1 MPIASFIPTRQDCW
15 TIDDDVRKVGKTMN
29 YIALEK
35 RELPYEIAEELKLL
49 RTNLLFCG
57 KDKKVIMLTSC
68 VSGEG
73 KSTISLEL
81 ARSFVGLGNRVL
93 LIDADL
99 RKSVL
104 EDRVVDGNIRSGLT
118 HYLSGQCSLSHAV
131 YATETEGLDVIPAG
145 ALAPNPTELISN
157 ELFSKLIQI
166 SRGNYD
172 YIIVDCAPL
181 GLVVDAAIV
190 APRCDGAVWVMESG
204 AIKYRFARQAAQKLV
219 QTDCPVLG
227 VVLNKVDRRSGRYGK
242 YYGYGKYGQRYS
254 AYYQK

>member
-1 MPIASFIPTRQDCW
+1 
-15 TIDDDVRKVGKTMN
+15 
-29 YIALEK
+29 
-35 RELPYEIAEELKLL
+35 
-49 RTNLLFCG
+49 
-57 KDKKVIMLTSC
+57 MLTSC

-81 ARSFVGLGNRVL
+81 ARSFVELGSRVL

-104 EDRVVDGNIRSGLT
+104 EDRVVDGAIRRGLT
-118 HYLSGQCSLSHAV
+118 HYLSGQCSLSDAL
-131 YATETEGLDVIPAG
+131 YATETDGLDILPAG
-145 ALAPNPTELISN
+145 ALAPNPTELISS
-157 ELFSKLIQI
+157 EQFSKLIQS
-166 SRGNYD
+166 SRRSYD
-172 YIIVDCAPL
+172 FVIVDCAPL

-204 AIKYRFARQAAQKLV
+204 AIKYRFARQATQKLM

-242 YYGYGKYGQRYS
+242 YYG
-254 AYYQK
+254 